1 MYPIEQVKE
10 FSKLL
15 NVYNVLTNENVRTE
29 FLQMYAYTFEEY
41 PSCSGCPDEIENAIF
56 KFMWIIKK
64 HTNQSY
70 LMKANSISK
79 YTMKDKVRIYSSSL
93 GIVVTKYNCTDA
105 IAEALIK
112 ENPNCINSF
121 IVNVQVEP
129 KPIETFSVVNPDPE
143 PMPIAKVKTEK
154 EKKIVP
160 VEKGKRG
167 RKKKVA

>member
-1 MYPIEQVKE
+1 
-10 FSKLL
+10 
-15 NVYNVLTNENVRTE
+15 
-29 FLQMYAYTFEEY
+29 
-41 PSCSGCPDEIENAIF
+41 
-56 KFMWIIKK
+56 
-64 HTNQSY
+64 
-70 LMKANSISK
+70 
-79 YTMKDKVRIYSSSL
+79 MKDKVRIYSSSL

-121 IVNVQVEP
+121 IVNVQDEP

-143 PMPIAKVKTEK
+143 PMPIAKEKTAK